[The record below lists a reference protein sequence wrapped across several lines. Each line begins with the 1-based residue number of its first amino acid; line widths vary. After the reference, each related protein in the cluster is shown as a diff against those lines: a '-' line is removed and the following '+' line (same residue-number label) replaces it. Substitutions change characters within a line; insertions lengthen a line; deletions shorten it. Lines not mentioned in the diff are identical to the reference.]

1 MPSVTVPSSFFV
13 KERRMYE
20 NWQFAFW
27 RELFQNS
34 TDARCN
40 RIDINLKQSGDNVSV
55 IFQDNGHGMSR
66 ETLEKV
72 YFKLGETTKNT
83 ASTVG
88 GFGRARILTC
98 FSMMSYSI
106 TTQDNHV
113 LGQYGEYDIYPSGE
127 HLKGCRVEIEIQDES
142 FSEMERALHQYLCMS
157 QMFCDVYVN
166 NEKWVTWLYRRQLTR
181 SLSDEHGAEFANVYV
196 NKSGQKNLVVIRVDG
211 TAMYSR
217 YTSANAQVVV
227 EILPHRSRE
236 VLTANRDGMHS
247 SFNRVLNRFLE
258 DVAVNTMTALKPE
271 PKRKNATVRG
281 RGLFCSVAKRNEK
294 KAKET
299 KTVRATAVEERDE
312 MAVAEA
318 AKVCG
323 SVVVRDS
330 ENLGTVRRSATMETI
345 RIAEFIGGT
354 PQFAPAGADAFVAPA
369 ELPPRRGPEVGDKF
383 VSDLPDVY
391 VVDET
396 DEPAVRKVIEM
407 YNPEQWVVTA
417 LGDKTFNKGSTA
429 YKLLMLW
436 KIACQHAVDALMKS
450 NEAIEQVG
458 WGIGWVF
465 SDDAEAKCSSVS
477 GGSIYLLNPV
487 DKGGRQRFSLRDQRS
502 QKKLM
507 ALAKHEVAHTLVGN
521 HNEEYAALLTDID
534 QNFDEREVYRAM
546 REFLSGRH

>member
-1 MPSVTVPSSFFV
+1 
-13 KERRMYE
+13 MYE
-20 NWQFAFW
+20 NWMFAFW

-40 RIDINLKQSGDNVSV
+40 RIDVELTDKGNGLIGVS
-55 IFQDNGHGMSR
+55 FRDNGHGMSR
-66 ETLEKV
+66 ETLENV

-98 FSMMSYSI
+98 FSMKNYTI
-106 TTQDNHV
+106 HTQGCLVQGDGGDYEIV
-113 LGQYGEYDIYPSGE
+113 DVDD
-127 HLKGCRVEIEIQDES
+127 HLRGCLVQVEIEDES
-142 FSEMERALHQYLCMS
+142 FDEMQRTLHQYLCMS

-166 NEKWVTWLYRRQLTR
+166 GEKWVTWLYRRQLTR
-181 SLSDEHGAEFANVYV
+181 SLVDERGSEFANVYV

-217 YTSANAQVVV
+217 YTSANAQVIV

-247 SFNRVLNRFLE
+247 SFNRMLNRFVD

-281 RGLFCSVAKRNEK
+281 RGLFCSVAKREEK

-330 ENLGTVRRSATMETI
+330 ENLGHVRRSATMETQ

-369 ELPPRRGPEVGDKF
+369 ELPPRRGSEVGDRF
-383 VSDLPDVY
+383 ASGLPDVY

-417 LGDKTFNKGSTA
+417 QGDKTFNKGSTA

-436 KIACQHAVDALMKS
+436 KLACQFAVDALMKS
-450 NEAIEQVG
+450 NQAIEQVG

-487 DKGGRQRFSLRDQRS
+487 DKGGRLRFSLRDQKS

-534 QNFDEREVYRAM
+534 QNFDEREVYKAM
-546 REFLSGRH
+546 REFLNGQN